1 MHMNG
6 MEQVSTRPDPEEGT
20 LDELLE
26 QAATLGEEGRW
37 DEARDLLLEELEDHP
52 EDPALLCALGVASRE
67 LGSDGEAYEF
77 FRRTL
82 ATEPQDPFILA
93 TAGNGVAVYDD
104 PDAESAL
111 RLAAITAPDLPFAR
125 VSYGAYLAREGMFDD
140 AVRELEAARGL
151 TPEGAGEE
159 VAVRAELAIAY
170 LLAGRRDDGIAELE
184 EALAADAEDAW
195 LRGLFG
201 MALLEAG
208 RSEEAAEAL
217 HRAAAERPGDMEA
230 QLLSALASAGEGWED
245 EAWNALARAELSAE
259 EMDAALLQE
268 VEEVIGTGPDEAREF
283 LATQLAPTVL
293 REWLLQR
300 P

>member
-1 MHMNG
+1 MHTNG
-6 MEQVSTRPDPEEGT
+6 MAPVSTRPDPSDGP
-20 LDELLE
+20 LDELLQ
-26 QAATLGEEGRW
+26 QAAALGEEGRW
-37 DEARDLLLEELEDHP
+37 DEARDLLLEELESHP
-52 EDPALLCALGVASRE
+52 GDAALLCSLGVASRE

-82 ATEPQDPFILA
+82 AAEPQDPFILA

-111 RLAAITAPDLPFAR
+111 RLAAITAPDLVFAR
-125 VSYGAYLAREGMFDD
+125 VSYGAYLAREGMFED

-151 TPEGAGEE
+151 SLEGAAEE
-159 VAVRAELAIAY
+159 AGVRAELAIAY
-170 LLAGRRDDGIAELE
+170 LLAGRRDDGVAELE
-184 EALAADAEDAW
+184 EALAVDSEDAW

-293 REWLLQR
+293 RERLLQR

>member
-1 MHMNG
+1 MAS
-6 MEQVSTRPDPEEGT
+6 VSTQSDPDEHPLEEI
-20 LDELLE
+20 LE

-52 EDPALLCALGVASRE
+52 EDPALLVALGVASRE

-82 ATEPQDPFILA
+82 AAEPQDPFILA

-111 RLAAITAPDLPFAR
+111 RLAAITAPDLAFAR

-140 AVRELEAARGL
+140 AVRELEAARSL
-151 TPEGAGEE
+151 SPEGAEE
-159 VAVRAELAIAY
+159 VVVRAELAIAY

-184 EALAADAEDAW
+184 NALAADAEDAW
-195 LRGLFG
+195 LRSLLG

-268 VEEVIGTGPDEAREF
+268 VEEVIGAGPDEAREF

-293 REWLLQR
+293 RERLLQR

>member
-1 MHMNG
+1 MAS
-6 MEQVSTRPDPEEGT
+6 VSTRTDPEESP
-20 LDELLE
+20 LEEILE

-52 EDPALLCALGVASRE
+52 EDPALLVALGVASRE

-82 ATEPQDPFILA
+82 AAEPQDPFILA

-125 VSYGAYLAREGMFDD
+125 VSYGAYLAREGMFED
-140 AVRELEAARGL
+140 AVRELEAARAL
-151 TPEGAGEE
+151 APEGAEE
-159 VAVRAELAIAY
+159 VVVRAELAIAY

-184 EALAADAEDAW
+184 NALAADAEDAW
-195 LRGLFG
+195 LRSLFG

-268 VEEVIGTGPDEAREF
+268 VEEVIGAGPDEAREF

-293 REWLLQR
+293 RERLLQR

>member
-1 MHMNG
+1 MHTNG
-6 MEQVSTRPDPEEGT
+6 MASVSTRPDPEENP

-52 EDPALLCALGVASRE
+52 EDPALLCSLGVASRE

-82 ATEPQDPFILA
+82 AAEPQDPFILA

-111 RLAAITAPDLPFAR
+111 RLAAITAPDLAFAR

-151 TPEGAGEE
+151 TPEGAAEE
-159 VAVRAELAIAY
+159 VVVRAELAIAY

-293 REWLLQR
+293 RERLLQR

>member
-1 MHMNG
+1 M
-6 MEQVSTRPDPEEGT
+6 STRPDHDEGP
-20 LDELLE
+20 LDELLR
-26 QAATLGEEGRW
+26 QAAALGEEGRW
-37 DEARDLLLEELEDHP
+37 DEARDQLLDGLEEHP
-52 EDPALLCALGVASRE
+52 DDPAVLCWLGVASRE

-82 ATEPQDPFILA
+82 AAGPSDPFLLA
-93 TAGNGVAVYDD
+93 TAGNGVALYDD

-111 RLAAITAPDLPFAR
+111 RLAALSAPDLPFAR
-125 VSYGAYLAREGMFDD
+125 VSYGAYLAREGMWED
-140 AVRELEAARGL
+140 AFRELEAARGL
-151 TPEGAGEE
+151 AEE
-159 VAVRAELAIAY
+159 EPGVRAELAIAY

-184 EALAADAEDAW
+184 EALALDADDAW

-217 HRAAAERPGDMEA
+217 HRSAAERPADMEA
-230 QLLSALASAGEGWED
+230 QLLSALASAAEGWED

-259 EMDAALLQE
+259 ELDAALLQE
-268 VEEVIGTGPDEAREF
+268 VEETIGAGPDEAREL
-283 LATQLAPTVL
+283 LAAELAPTVL
-293 REWLLQR
+293 RERLLQR

>member
-1 MHMNG
+1 MSTHD
-6 MEQVSTRPDPEEGT
+6 EQVEGP
-20 LDELLE
+20 LDELLQ
-26 QAATLGEEGRW
+26 QAAGLGEEGRW
-37 DEARDLLLEELEDHP
+37 DEARELLLERLDDHA

-82 ATEPQDPFILA
+82 AAQPDDPYVLA
-93 TAGNGVAVYDD
+93 TAGNGVALYDD
-104 PDAESAL
+104 PEAESAL

-125 VSYGAYLAREGMFDD
+125 VSYGAYLAREGMFAE
-140 AVRELEAARGL
+140 AVAELEAAREL
-151 TPEGAGEE
+151 AREEAG
-159 VAVRAELAIAY
+159 VRAELGVAY
-170 LLAGRRDDGIAELE
+170 LLAGRLEEGVAELE
-184 EALAADAEDAW
+184 EALALDVSDAW

-217 HRAAAERPGDMEA
+217 HRAAAERPTDVEA
-230 QLLSALASAGEGWED
+230 QLLSALASAAEGWED
-245 EAWNALARAELSAE
+245 EAWNALARAELGAE

-268 VEEVIGTGPDEAREF
+268 VEEVVGTGAEESRE
-283 LATQLAPTVL
+283 LLVEELAPTVL
-293 REWLLQR
+293 RERLLQR

>member
-1 MHMNG
+1 MAS
-6 MEQVSTRPDPEEGT
+6 VSTRSDPEESP
-20 LDELLE
+20 LEELLE

-52 EDPALLCALGVASRE
+52 EDPALLVALGVASRE

-82 ATEPQDPFILA
+82 AAEPQDPFILA

-111 RLAAITAPDLPFAR
+111 RLAAITAPDLAFAR
-125 VSYGAYLAREGMFDD
+125 VSYGAYLAREGMFED

-151 TPEGAGEE
+151 APEGAEE
-159 VAVRAELAIAY
+159 VVARTELAIAY

-184 EALAADAEDAW
+184 NALAADAEDAW
-195 LRGLFG
+195 LRSLFG

-268 VEEVIGTGPDEAREF
+268 VEEVIGAGPDEAREF

-293 REWLLQR
+293 RERLLQR

>member
-1 MHMNG
+1 MAP
-6 MEQVSTRPDPEEGT
+6 VSTHPDPEEGT

-37 DEARDLLLEELEDHP
+37 DEARDLLLDELEDHP
-52 EDPALLCALGVASRE
+52 EDPGLLCALGVASRE
-67 LGSDGEAYEF
+67 LGSDGEAYDF

-82 ATEPQDPFILA
+82 AAEPQDPFILA

-111 RLAAITAPDLPFAR
+111 RLAAITAPDLAFAR
-125 VSYGAYLAREGMFDD
+125 VSYGAYLAREGMLDD

-151 TPEGAGEE
+151 AAEGAAEE
-159 VAVRAELAIAY
+159 AVVRGELAIAY

-184 EALAADAEDAW
+184 DALAADAEDAW

-259 EMDAALLQE
+259 EVDAALLQE
-268 VEEVIGTGPDEAREF
+268 VEEAIGTGPDEAREF

-293 REWLLQR
+293 RERLLQR

>member
-1 MHMNG
+1 M
-6 MEQVSTRPDPEEGT
+6 STPNEPDEGP
-20 LDELLE
+20 LDELLQQAAELGE
-26 QAATLGEEGRW
+26 QARW
-37 DEARDLLLEELEDHP
+37 DEARDLLLERLDEHP

-82 ATEPQDPFILA
+82 AAEPEDPFILA

-111 RLAAITAPDLPFAR
+111 RLAAITAPDLAFAR
-125 VSYGAYLAREGMFDD
+125 VSYGAYLAREGMLED

-151 TPEGAGEE
+151 AADEPG
-159 VAVRAELAIAY
+159 VRAELAIAY
-170 LLAGRRDDGIAELE
+170 LLAGRRDEGIAELE
-184 EALAADAEDAW
+184 EALAADSEDAW
-195 LRGLFG
+195 VRGLFG

-217 HRAAAERPGDMEA
+217 HRSAAERPGDMEA

-268 VEEVIGTGPDEAREF
+268 VEDVIGTGPDEAREF
-283 LATQLAPTVL
+283 LVTQLAPTVL
-293 REWLLQR
+293 RERLLQR